1 MTPAK
6 STATTTASPLAPIE
20 PAIYYAP
27 EAYRT
32 RGPKLMGRNA
42 AGEAFMRAW
51 LKHSAQKTFRA
62 RVHTPPFAADFEA
75 DVHAV
80 HPDAKVDCVTPQR
93 LDRLKHA
100 GVLYYPGPDILQ
112 SAWERSLHGHAAWSL
127 CGVTHTTASAAAMD
141 SIAGWLTAPVHPWDA
156 VICTSTVVQ
165 DTVKQVLETQA
176 QHLASRMGLSRLTLP
191 MMPVIPL
198 GVHSEDFHIT
208 PQARGEARA
217 ALGLHPDQCVVL
229 YVGRLSFHAKAHPL
243 AMYQALQAAVTRVRP
258 AQRAVLI
265 ECGWYGNTAIEAA
278 FDEAAKLA
286 MPGLD
291 RRHVDGRDAV
301 LRRQAWAAADIFCS
315 LSDNIQET
323 FGLTPVEA
331 MAAGL
336 PSVVTDWN
344 GYRDTVRHG
353 TDGLR
358 VPTWAPGPGDASDLA
373 RGHAL
378 GTMSY
383 DHYCGHT
390 SSAVAVDPKACADA
404 FAALIGSPELRRRMG
419 DAAQLRARETFDWS
433 RVYRQYE
440 SLWAELTRR
449 RLAAAKT
456 LPVQAHP
463 WPARMDPF
471 TAFRTYP
478 SHTLSDDT
486 VLTMDQTLNEA
497 TEKLRQYLAL
507 AMVKPFAGAA
517 ADQTLAQNIL
527 AHCASGPLTLTQLR
541 SATHSNA
548 ATLTRRVAWLCKLGL
563 LHAAPA
569 LTTGATPAAGEQG

>member
-6 STATTTASPLAPIE
+6 STPTTTSNPTAPIE

-51 LKHSAQKTFRA
+51 LKHSPQQTFRA

-80 HPDAKVDCVTPQR
+80 RPEAKVDCVTPQR
-93 LDRLKHA
+93 LGRLKDA
-100 GVLYYPGPDILQ
+100 GVLYYPGPDIVQ

-141 SIAGWLTAPVHPWDA
+141 AITGWLAAPVHPWDA

-176 QHLASRMGLSRLTLP
+176 QHLASRMGLTRLTLP

-198 GVHSEDFHIT
+198 GVHSEDFQIT
-208 PQARGEARA
+208 PKDRSEARA

-243 AMYQALQAAVTRVRP
+243 AMYQALQAAVIRARP

-265 ECGWYGNTAIEAA
+265 ECGWYGNAAIEAA
-278 FDEAAKLA
+278 FDDAAKLA
-286 MPGLD
+286 MPGVD

-301 LRRQAWAAADIFCS
+301 LRGQAWAAADIFCS

-353 TDGLR
+353 TDGMR
-358 VPTWAPGPGDASDLA
+358 IPTWAPGPGKAIELA

-390 SSAVAVDPKACADA
+390 SAAVAVDAQACADA
-404 FAALIGSPELRRRMG
+404 FAVLIGSPELRRRMG

-449 RLAAAKT
+449 RHAAAKT
-456 LPVQAHP
+456 LTAPTHP

-471 TAFRTYP
+471 TAFGTYASQTLGDDTVLAI
-478 SHTLSDDT
+478 SHTLS
-486 VLTMDQTLNEA
+486 EA
-497 TEKLRQYLAL
+497 TAKLQQYLSL

-517 ADQTLAQNIL
+517 ADQALAQDIL
-527 AHCASGPLTLTQLR
+527 AQCATGPVTLSQLR
-541 SATHSNA
+541 ALAPANA
-548 ATLTRRVAWLCKLGL
+548 RNLTRRVAWLCKLGL
-563 LHAAPA
+563 LQAAPGRTA
-569 LTTGATPAAGEQG
+569 VATSVTGAAR